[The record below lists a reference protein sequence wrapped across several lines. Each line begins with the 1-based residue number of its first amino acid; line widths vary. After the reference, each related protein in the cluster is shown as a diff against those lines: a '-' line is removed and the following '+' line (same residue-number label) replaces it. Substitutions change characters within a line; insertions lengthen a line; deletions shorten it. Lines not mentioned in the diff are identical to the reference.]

1 MLPFHKRSRVNSS
14 IEIGTDELE
23 AIELPRARPP
33 SVRPSAMSLSPR
45 APMRAKFSSF
55 SDDEMTV
62 IRPDM
67 RKSSA
72 PPAPSSRRDVDYDYV
87 PRIPSNPIPRFT
99 AKPERVAPP
108 RYIDDEPTMLAPSS
122 SRPLLAMS
130 TRQNVALD
138 SDMPPPPPSSRAAVD
153 PSASSSHF
161 RASDMSM
168 TSSVSG
174 STDLR
179 RMRPNAGWA
188 MGLVAVGIFAG
199 LVVAFVA
206 RGEGIAAA
214 ASLVDP
220 SHVNADVVKSVAAPQ
235 AHEQAPVVV
244 ANTQGV
250 AVVQPASQKPAAPS
264 CNADAVAAA
273 VVAKFEAKPE
283 SKPEVKVEAKTIE
296 TKPVVATYTAPR
308 QQAVYHAPPPPVAR
322 EVTPTAPAITKPIAK
337 AVRRGGD
344 DMESASA
351 ADALAKAQ
359 LDAALSR

>member
-14 IEIGTDELE
+14 IEIGTGELE
-23 AIELPRARPP
+23 AIELPPVRPP
-33 SVRPSAMSLSPR
+33 SVRP
-45 APMRAKFSSF
+45 RAKFSSF

-72 PPAPSSRRDVDYDYV
+72 PPPPPSRRDVDYDYV
-87 PRIPSNPIPRFT
+87 PRMPANPMPRF

-108 RYIDDEPTMLAPSS
+108 RYNDDEPTMLAPSSS

-138 SDMPPPPPSSRAAVD
+138 SDIPPPPPSSCAAVD

-161 RASDMSM
+161 RASDLSM

-214 ASLVDP
+214 ASLIDP
-220 SHVNADVVKSVAAPQ
+220 SHVSADVTKSVAAAPQ

-244 ANTQGV
+244 ANTQG
-250 AVVQPASQKPAAPS
+250 AGVVQPASQKPAAPS

-283 SKPEVKVEAKTIE
+283 SKPEVKVEAKAIE

-308 QQAVYHAPPPPVAR
+308 QQAVYHAPPPVAR
-322 EVTPTAPAITKPIAK
+322 EVTQAAPAITKPIGK